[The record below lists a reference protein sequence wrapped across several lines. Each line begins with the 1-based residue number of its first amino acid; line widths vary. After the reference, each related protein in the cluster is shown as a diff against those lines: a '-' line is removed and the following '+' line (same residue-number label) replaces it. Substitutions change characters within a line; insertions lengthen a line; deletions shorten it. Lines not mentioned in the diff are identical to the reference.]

1 MKRKTWPYATL
12 ILLLVTTGCSGA
24 SQSGTSQSTPPSA
37 TPTPPPAATATATAS
52 APTSAS
58 PSVSPPS
65 SPGDEIETQISSMSL
80 AQKVGQMLLAGV
92 EGTTVDKSAKRMISE
107 DHVGGLI
114 LFKNNLGGIAGSV
127 GLINGLK
134 KANAGNP
141 APLFMSV
148 DQEGGRVSRLPA
160 AFLSMPANAVVG
172 KTKDA
177 GLAGQM
183 GGLIAQQLKLLGFN
197 VDFAPVLDV
206 NSNPKNPVIGDRS
219 FGSTAELVTNMGLAE
234 MKGIRGGGII
244 PVVKHFP
251 GHGDTAVDS
260 HLDLPVVQK
269 TAAQLER
276 MEWVPFKA
284 AIESDAEA
292 VMVAH
297 ILFPR
302 IDPDAPASFSKV
314 IIGDHLR
321 GRLGYNGVVIT
332 DDLTMGAI
340 VKNYGIAEA
349 AVRSVE
355 AGSDILL
362 VAHGY
367 DTAHQVF
374 MALMNSVASGRVP
387 ESRIDQSV
395 ARILKLK
402 QKYHLTD
409 HAVPVPKSADLPNN
423 EIRRWLNAVN
433 TG

>member
-1 MKRKTWPYATL
+1 MKRKAWPYTAL
-12 ILLLVTTGCSGA
+12 ILLLITAGCSWF
-24 SQSGTSQSTPPSA
+24 SQSATQPASTPA
-37 TPTPPPAATATATAS
+37 PPPTATATS
-52 APTSAS
+52 TAPAS
-58 PSVSPPS
+58 PSASS
-65 SPGDEIETQISSMSL
+65 SASPGDEIETRISSMSL
-80 AQKVGQMLLAGV
+80 AQKVGQMLLAGL

-107 DHVGGLI
+107 DHVGGVI
-114 LFKNNLGGIAGSV
+114 LFKDNLGGIARSV
-127 GLINGLK
+127 NLTNGLK

-148 DQEGGRVSRLPA
+148 DQEGGRVSRLPKE
-160 AFLSMPANAVVG
+160 FLSMPANAVVG

-177 GLAGQM
+177 GLAEQM
-183 GGLIAQQLKLLGFN
+183 GGLIAKQLKLLGFN

-219 FGSTAELVTNMGLAE
+219 FGSTATVVTDMGVAEL
-234 MKGIRGGGII
+234 KGIRGGGII

-284 AIESDAEA
+284 AIDSDTEA

-297 ILFPR
+297 ILFPE

-321 GRLGYNGVVIT
+321 GKLGYDGVVIT

-340 VKNYGIAEA
+340 AKNYGIAEA

-367 DTAHQVF
+367 DTAHEVF
-374 MALMNSVASGRVP
+374 MALMNSVAAGRIS
-387 ESRIDQSV
+387 EARIDESV

-402 QKYHLTD
+402 RKYDLTD
-409 HAVPVPKSADLPNN
+409 HTVPVPTPADLPNN
-423 EIRRWLNAVN
+423 EIRRWLDAVSA
-433 TG
+433 G